1 MPQPSS
7 VPSNQT
13 LPDRADIVI
22 IGAGI
27 AGISTALE
35 LAERG
40 LDVVVFEKGI
50 VAGEQSSRNWGWCRQ
65 MGRDPEELPLIKI
78 SMDLWRGMRQRINA
92 EVGYREDGAVYLC
105 RNEDELKKRQQW
117 HDLYVKDHDLK
128 TRMIGRKE
136 TAELAAGA
144 QVDWPGGLFTP
155 DDGRAEPTMAV
166 SAMAIAAQRLGVKIF
181 QNCAV
186 RLIEREAGKIAG
198 VVTEKGSV
206 KSSTVVL
213 CGGAWSRRFCHNVG
227 IRLPQLSVVNSV
239 MRTAPIEASIDAN
252 LNGRKFAIRK
262 RLDGGYTLAHA
273 DYSVADI
280 MPDSFRLF
288 KDFWH
293 LMRDERKD
301 YKLRI
306 GERSLQ
312 EFQLKRRWSGDEE
325 SPFEQVRILDPK
337 PVDPILDE
345 ALAALCNTLPVFKD
359 VAIEER
365 WAGVIDVMPDVL
377 PVISEVEST
386 PGFFMATGFSGHG
399 FGLGPGAGKLMAE
412 IIFGETPCVD
422 PTPFRLARF

>member
-166 SAMAIAAQRLGVKIF
+166 PAMAIAAQRLGVKIF

-198 VVTEKGSV
+198 VVTEKGWV

-345 ALAALCNTLPVFKD
+345 ALAALCNTLPAFKD

>member
-166 SAMAIAAQRLGVKIF
+166 PAMAIAAQRLGVKIF

-198 VVTEKGSV
+198 VVTEKGWV